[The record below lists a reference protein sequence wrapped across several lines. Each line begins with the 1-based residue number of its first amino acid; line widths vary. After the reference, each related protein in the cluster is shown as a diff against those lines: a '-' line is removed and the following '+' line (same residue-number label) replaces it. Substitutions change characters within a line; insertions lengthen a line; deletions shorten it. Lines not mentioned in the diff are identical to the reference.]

1 MATWSTRLAVAIA
14 YTYARAGSMQ
24 KRVDTAVARI
34 ESETDGNIHSRDIRA
49 AVGAQTVFHPDLSQ
63 QSVKLL
69 TDALGDHTNRKR
81 MFESSVN

>member
-1 MATWSTRLAVAIA
+1 MATWSTGLAVAIA

-49 AVGAQTVFHPDLSQ
+49 AVGAQTVFHPDLPQ
-63 QSVKLL
+63 QYVKLI
-69 TDALGDHTNRKR
+69 TDALGEHTNRKNV
-81 MFESSVN
+81 FQAKL